1 MQYEKTIL
9 TKDGKCCLLRG
20 ANGDD
25 AEEFYRFF
33 QLTHG
38 QTDYLLSYP
47 EEKGFDVDAERKFLA
62 EADASDNAIELC
74 AIVDGKI
81 VGSAG
86 FSPVGSKRKL
96 RHRAEFGVT
105 VEKSFWGRGIGR
117 ALTEACISLARQAG
131 YLQLEL
137 DAVAENL
144 PALNLY
150 QSVGF
155 REYGRNPRGFRTKD
169 GRWQELVLMR
179 LELDA

>member
-1 MQYEKTIL
+1 M
-9 TKDGKCCLLRG
+9 DG
-20 ANGDD
+20 
-25 AEEFYRFF
+25 
-33 QLTHG
+33 
-38 QTDYLLSYP
+38 
-47 EEKGFDVDAERKFLA
+47 V
-62 EADASDNAIELC
+62 
-74 AIVDGKI
+74 I

-86 FSPVGSKRKL
+86 ISPVGSKRKL

-137 DAVAENL
+137 DAVGENHT
-144 PALNLY
+144 ALSLY

-155 REYGRNPRGFRTKD
+155 REYGRNPWGFRTKD